1 MTTALRIV
9 LCRCILLVISS
20 GMCLFSA
27 QTTTA
32 QNAYT
37 VQSTVQLIPPYS
49 TSLADYTQPGSEKLR
64 VILLQ
69 RDLSQTDYQ
78 IRLFFSIIHNGR
90 IIMRTARSY
99 NPPPIALSPG
109 VPTVLSGS
117 DLAAYF
123 ESRNLDFVG
132 YDRALYERTKVL
144 QEGSVQICVTAYFYA
159 RPEVQVSNQGCS
171 FYYLAK
177 SEPPLITQPACGTK
191 VPHREPTQLIFQW
204 LPRSTASPN
213 SAASTEYNLELF
225 EVRLPGRNP
234 NDIVLSQPPVFRVT
248 TSQSLYLYSVAD
260 PPLVQGLE
268 YVWRVQAR
276 DQQGRD
282 DFRNNGYSQVCSFT
296 YGGSDDPA
304 FAVGTVQRFRATGTA
319 PQAGRMQWQ
328 AGDDFDSYR
337 VYYQKSG
344 VDHGWAQADS
354 RDSVLTVN
362 GLEADNEYQTRI
374 QGVKNGTY
382 GPFSEIVSF
391 RTPKLRVVLCGAGGS
406 DSLAQADVNRPLLD
420 ALSGD
425 MVEVDGQQMQLI
437 EVENLGDGYYRGKG
451 KMFVD
456 LLGGLGFKTTFER
469 LYIDAD
475 RIVGRGRIN
484 YVSRGVDNMIV
495 KQVTNQKERQA
506 NRELE
511 RLKAANREK
520 YKDTEFYEKV
530 FAFPAL
536 VVQNVELKADGTVL
550 ITVTDAEG
558 RNVTSPQPAMSQALK
573 DNPAKA
579 MIIEDKNGDQW
590 VVQQGKPPEKVTGG
604 GVSPNNG
611 VVISSE
617 TLDIVKK
624 ALRKLRQTYTDA
636 RLSSLEQTMTTKKT
650 DLQNY
655 ITQHNKAIHHYTPA
669 VTSVA
674 VTNSSTNNQVNAQ
687 SQFIEVNEAPAED
700 QLFKTKSIA
709 YKQAERLFNKGSVIF
724 IFARENNSAK
734 DYTILAEGMR
744 LNDQPLN
751 QYTAQ
756 QKQAGKTTDALVSEV
771 ATAVEVFIDKM
782 LDQYMY
788 AK

>member
-1 MTTALRIV
+1 MAPALRIIV
-9 LCRCILLVISS
+9 YGCILWRVSS
-20 GMCLFSA
+20 GFLLC
-27 QTTTA
+27 A

-90 IIMRTARSY
+90 IIMRTARGY

-109 VPTVLSGS
+109 LPTVLSGV

-132 YDRALYERTKVL
+132 YDHNLYERTKTL
-144 QEGSVQICVTAYFYA
+144 PEGSFQICVTAYFYA

-177 SEPPLITQPACGTK
+177 SEPPLLTQPACGAR

-213 SAASTEYNLELF
+213 SAASTEYELELF
-225 EVRLPGRNP
+225 EVRVPGRNP
-234 NDIVLSQPPVFRVT
+234 NDIVLSQPPVFRTT

-276 DQQGRD
+276 DREGRD
-282 DFRNNGYSQVCSFT
+282 DFRNQGYSQICTFT

-304 FAVGTVQRFRATGTA
+304 FAVGAVKNFRAVGIA
-319 PQAGRMQWQ
+319 PQSGRVQWQ
-328 AGDDFDSYR
+328 ADRDFDAYR
-337 VYYQKSG
+337 IYYQKSG
-344 VDHGWAQADS
+344 ADNGWAQADS

-362 GLEADNEYQTRI
+362 GLEADSEYQTRI

-391 RTPKLRVVLCGAGGS
+391 RTPKPRLTQCGVGGS
-406 DSLAQADVNRPLLD
+406 DSLLRADPLKPLLD

-425 MVEVDGQQMQLI
+425 MIEVDGQQMQLI
-437 EVENLGDGYYRGKG
+437 EVENLGEGYYRGKG

-456 LLGGLGFKTTFER
+456 LLAGLGFKVTFER
-469 LYIDAD
+469 LYIDQNRVA
-475 RIVGRGRIN
+475 GRGRIN

-495 KQVTNQKERQA
+495 KQVANQKEQQA
-506 NRELE
+506 QRERE
-511 RLKAANREK
+511 RLQAANREK

-536 VVQNVELKADGTVL
+536 VVQNVQVQADGTVL
-550 ITVTDAEG
+550 ITLTDAEG
-558 RNVTSPQPAMSQALK
+558 RNVTSPQPAMTQALK
-573 DNPAKA
+573 DHPAKA

-590 VVQQGKPPEKVTGG
+590 VVQNGKPPEKVTGG
-604 GVSPNNG
+604 GLRPGGNTPLSAAA
-611 VVISSE
+611 
-617 TLDIVKK
+617 TDLLKK
-624 ALRKLRQTYTDA
+624 ALKEIKKDYRQQTVQAAGQLKEQNGQKLNAIAAELQKKVVGNPDRSTTASNGSFGFEPSADYTTTTGSTPLDNALTAYIPSEKDFLLKSVIYHVSNDLLADREYTDLAADLRIGDQTYADYVAAGQKSGSKEEDMIKTVREA
-636 RLSSLEQTMTTKKT
+636 IIGLLEKT
-650 DLQNY
+650 
-655 ITQHNKAIHHYTPA
+655 
-669 VTSVA
+669 VE
-674 VTNSSTNNQVNAQ
+674 NS
-687 SQFIEVNEAPAED
+687 
-700 QLFKTKSIA
+700 
-709 YKQAERLFNKGSVIF
+709 
-724 IFARENNSAK
+724 
-734 DYTILAEGMR
+734 
-744 LNDQPLN
+744 
-751 QYTAQ
+751 
-756 QKQAGKTTDALVSEV
+756 
-771 ATAVEVFIDKM
+771 
-782 LDQYMY
+782 Y

>member
-1 MTTALRIV
+1 MAPALRIIV
-9 LCRCILLVISS
+9 YGCILWRVSS
-20 GMCLFSA
+20 GFLLC
-27 QTTTA
+27 A

-90 IIMRTARSY
+90 IIMRTARGY

-109 VPTVLSGS
+109 LPTVLSGV

-132 YDRALYERTKVL
+132 YDHNLYERTKTL
-144 QEGSVQICVTAYFYA
+144 PEGSFQICVTAYFYA

-177 SEPPLITQPACGTK
+177 SEPPLLTQPACGAR

-213 SAASTEYNLELF
+213 SAASTEYELELF
-225 EVRLPGRNP
+225 EVRVPGRNP
-234 NDIVLSQPPVFRVT
+234 NDIVLSQPPVFRTT

-276 DQQGRD
+276 DREGRD
-282 DFRNNGYSQVCSFT
+282 DFRNQGYSQICTFT

-304 FAVGTVQRFRATGTA
+304 FAVGAVKNFRAVGIA
-319 PQAGRMQWQ
+319 PQSGRVQWQ
-328 AGDDFDSYR
+328 ADRDFDAYR
-337 VYYQKSG
+337 IYYQKSG
-344 VDHGWAQADS
+344 ADNGWAQADS

-362 GLEADNEYQTRI
+362 GLEADSEYQTRI

-391 RTPKLRVVLCGAGGS
+391 RTPKPRLTQCGVGGS
-406 DSLAQADVNRPLLD
+406 DSLLRADPLKPLLD

-425 MVEVDGQQMQLI
+425 MIEVDGQQMQLI
-437 EVENLGDGYYRGKG
+437 EVENLGEGYYRGKG

-456 LLGGLGFKTTFER
+456 LLAGLGFKVTFER
-469 LYIDAD
+469 LYIDQNRVA
-475 RIVGRGRIN
+475 GRGRIN

-495 KQVTNQKERQA
+495 KQVANQKEQQA
-506 NRELE
+506 QRERE
-511 RLKAANREK
+511 RLQAANREK

-536 VVQNVELKADGTVL
+536 VVQNVQVQADGTVL

-558 RNVTSPQPAMSQALK
+558 RNVTSPQPAMTQALK
-573 DNPAKA
+573 DNPAKAMIIEEA

-604 GVSPNNG
+604 GLRPGMNG
-611 VVISSE
+611 
-617 TLDIVKK
+617 TLSNQDKDLLKK
-624 ALRKLRQTYTDA
+624 ALRQIRTQYSRELIQTSAQSKGQKEQTYDQIIAQLQQLLPGSTAANSTAGNADTETVVFFEA
-636 RLSSLEQTMTTKKT
+636 EYVASTGYPSLDEAA
-650 DLQNY
+650 QNY
-655 ITQHNKAIHHYTPA
+655 I
-669 VTSVA
+669 
-674 VTNSSTNNQVNAQ
+674 
-687 SQFIEVNEAPAED
+687 
-700 QLFKTKSIA
+700 
-709 YKQAERLFNKGSVIF
+709 
-724 IFARENNSAK
+724 
-734 DYTILAEGMR
+734 LAEKK
-744 LNDQPLN
+744 L
-751 QYTAQ
+751 
-756 QKQAGKTTDALVSEV
+756 
-771 ATAVEVFIDKM
+771 FIDKT
-782 LDQYMY
+782 LYFISDDLLADKEFDILAADLVINEQPYTQYTQAQRQAGATETAIVSAIKQAVVDMVVKLIEKKY
-788 AK
+788 EN